1 MSEKSA
7 EVLKPLEILKSSL
20 LLSLVDCSVSGISFV
35 ITSHGVSIFFSEWDS
50 LKSMDC
56 LESMDCLDLMVQEG
70 VKIYQRSSVALMQLL
85 IFSVEVVDFEEWC
98 SKIVFRPVYCLG
110 FHDPTTFLSSH

>member
-1 MSEKSA
+1 M
-7 EVLKPLEILKSSL
+7 VFP
-20 LLSLVDCSVSGISFV
+20 
-35 ITSHGVSIFFSEWDS
+35 FFLEWDS
-50 LKSMDC
+50 

-70 VKIYQRSSVALMQLL
+70 VKIYQRSSVALQLL